1 MHRVTPL
8 LLIAAGIAGGCS
20 PVDVVVEVLPPR
32 TSVSCSAP
40 DKSAA
45 ALGRGLLDVLA
56 TVGTHGAYVA
66 DLRLTVKGQDARVDG
81 VSVTYTLPGGAST
94 TSTSTA
100 EAVAGDVVVGD
111 VRLLGEG
118 EDVRTA
124 IVEHVELI
132 PRELAVALHDDDG
145 LGLDQ
150 IEFKTLGVDITPIV
164 NGDAVIGATSSFA
177 VNLCK
182 GCLVQ
187 PPEVC
192 AGDGQFALIPVTCR
206 PGQDTPLFT
215 CVVAP

>member
-1 MHRVTPL
+1 MHRVTTL
-8 LLIAAGIAGGCS
+8 LLVAAGIAGGCS
-20 PVDVVVEVLPPR
+20 PADVVVEVLPPR
-32 TSVSCSAP
+32 TSVTCSAP

-81 VSVTYTLPGGAST
+81 MNVIYTLPDGAST
-94 TSTSTA
+94 TTTSTA
-100 EAVAGDVVVGD
+100 EAVAGDVVIGD
-111 VRLLGEG
+111 VRLLGE
-118 EDVRTA
+118 DDDIRTA
-124 IVEHVELI
+124 LIEHVELI
-132 PRELAVALHDDDG
+132 PRDLAVALHDDTG
-145 LGLDQ
+145 LGIDQ
-150 IEFKTLGVDITPIV
+150 IQFATLGVAITPIV
-164 NGDAVIGATSSFA
+164 NGDAVVGATSSFA

-187 PPEVC
+187 PPDVC
-192 AGDGQFALIPVTCR
+192 SGEGQFALIPVTCR